1 MCLFRSSISWI
12 QQQQQQQVQRQRL
25 LRGATLPHPRRNQQ
39 AAARRRSRLCEFCY
53 MSTLISCRLCFLY
66 LSYLFSL
73 RISSSSTSNC
83 VCLRLQT
90 CYRYVKVTITSS
102 LSFRFRQ
109 IPTHPDYKLACS
121 TEINGSLYRVISVSP
136 TFTNLSATPTL
147 LADPKNPGASSGK
160 LLVNAS
166 HIDSYSSSSKKNAG
180 AAAGAGLQL
189 LI

>member
-1 MCLFRSSISWI
+1 M
-12 QQQQQQQVQRQRL
+12 
-25 LRGATLPHPRRNQQ
+25 
-39 AAARRRSRLCEFCY
+39 
-53 MSTLISCRLCFLY
+53 
-66 LSYLFSL
+66 
-73 RISSSSTSNC
+73 
-83 VCLRLQT
+83 
-90 CYRYVKVTITSS
+90 
-102 LSFRFRQ
+102 SFRFRQ

-180 AAAGAGLQL
+180 AAAGAGLDTAAVCEEYSKMDGEGFPTHYADGTELTKNQYKKVRKL
-189 LI
+189 MEQEKKKAEKKAGKK